1 MNRSFLS
8 TGKSRWERHSHI
20 AGGEGDKRLSKRLP
34 TFIYGFTRR
43 SRDVTAKRKQQDG
56 Y

>member
-1 MNRSFLS
+1 GHSFQPAKADGNDIH
-8 TGKSRWERHSHI
+8 T